1 MEVKRRTARSLV
13 ARLSSVSQQTR
24 TEALCELRLI
34 SKHDPDSRCFI
45 ADAGAVPYLCETL
58 YSALPSNKKT
68 LPPPSSTSPSPAAN
82 SSCPRAVSSTLSL
95 MLRSPPPPRRHPGM
109 RRHPLQPSPR
119 HRLHSWT
126 LYVPHAPPRSIKMPS
141 RHSSDLYPLNR
152 ASMGGSAPSPDA
164 RRVETRSEGLG
175 IGVLVDL
182 LDPSTGSSIRTK
194 ENAVSA
200 LLNLEAG
207 MGLYDGI
214 AVVADGGSP
223 KGKSKAIA
231 LLKLLD
237 GGEPRFA
244 SNPDREYS

>member
-1 MEVKRRTARSLV
+1 MVGL
-13 ARLSSVSQQTR
+13 
-24 TEALCELRLI
+24 
-34 SKHDPDSRCFI
+34 
-45 ADAGAVPYLCETL
+45 GAVAALFTLAVKDGRVGIVEDATAVIAQIAGCEEGGD
-58 YSALPSNKKT
+58 AFRK
-68 LPPPSSTSPSPAAN
+68 
-82 SSCPRAVSSTLSL
+82 VS
-95 MLRSPPPPRRHPGM
+95 
-109 RRHPLQPSPR
+109 
-119 HRLHSWT
+119 
-126 LYVPHAPPRSIKMPS
+126 
-141 RHSSDLYPLNR
+141 
-152 ASMGGSAPSPDA
+152 
-164 RRVETRSEGLG
+164 G

-200 LLNLEAG
+200 LLNLAQCGGERIAGDMREAG

-237 GGEPRFA
+237 GGREPRFA